1 MSTQS
6 HPLDQLDQKDNS
18 KVWDTWFYNPNTN
31 RLVAARKKL
40 FLQFCIDQGITLRNV
55 QEVEKQKVMKIL
67 LEIPSEEEFR
77 NALIRWK
84 NSLKQAV
91 YCQGNE
97 IYTSTYSSIINSNK
111 AQTAYLTDQD
121 LNRALRNYIDFPE
134 SIQQPGKYI
143 FSAKSIADIQD
154 ALERFYKNENKLIPG
169 KYTLL
174 IPVHSKNHW
183 RLAQITLH
191 KNSQDASLTNVR
203 ASLWDP
209 LPNNNLT
216 STSDADCEQLATT
229 TQTVFKA
236 RVSGELKYAGIQ
248 RNGHSCGDYV
258 IQQALKEKLGSN
270 AQDPV
275 VQAQNA
281 TQLRNAVIRS
291 IKTPGSKATSSLPT
305 IDVNKQNASL
315 QIHFDSIFAKKIKEA
330 LNQQG
335 NISKELEDQLR
346 EKTEKEVGYR
356 LKL

>member
-1 MSTQS
+1 
-6 HPLDQLDQKDNS
+6 
-18 KVWDTWFYNPNTN
+18 
-31 RLVAARKKL
+31 
-40 FLQFCIDQGITLRNV
+40 
-55 QEVEKQKVMKIL
+55 
-67 LEIPSEEEFR
+67 
-77 NALIRWK
+77 

-203 ASLWDP
+203 AS
-209 LPNNNLT
+209 
-216 STSDADCEQLATT
+216 
-229 TQTVFKA
+229 
-236 RVSGELKYAGIQ
+236 
-248 RNGHSCGDYV
+248 
-258 IQQALKEKLGSN
+258 
-270 AQDPV
+270 
-275 VQAQNA
+275 
-281 TQLRNAVIRS
+281 
-291 IKTPGSKATSSLPT
+291 
-305 IDVNKQNASL
+305 
-315 QIHFDSIFAKKIKEA
+315 
-330 LNQQG
+330 
-335 NISKELEDQLR
+335 
-346 EKTEKEVGYR
+346 
-356 LKL
+356 